1 MHKKK
6 ALFLHEL
13 RRSWWICLVGVI
25 MALMG
30 VFIVWESV
38 AANLWQYDDIYS
50 MLETMNIPVG
60 NIPVGSLFSA
70 ALVQTIQIGHHVLV
84 IAIAVMMLIVYLDSH
99 NRKNEEYIQCLPYT
113 RTQRFFTKTLLM
125 YAYITITCLVFSGGV
140 IAVRQANIDKIKYN
154 SLLSPVYEG
163 LLANETIWHTLRSLV
178 LFWIIIMTLYTVFLM
193 VHSLVNSSAMASLMT
208 VGVITAPKVL
218 VWTINQ
224 FYIIFTGKNLMNY
237 GSLSGLSD
245 IFWGNA
251 TYVGAEGGNPMSVY
265 DKVCY
270 ITDYN
275 FSTYVISYE
284 NMLLQACLMAVIF
297 VAALLIAWH
306 ANKRY
311 DLAKD
316 RRLVS
321 ATWARYAFAIGAG
334 LCTGAGIAV
343 VVGNVAREVQQAEYS
358 LSAGITG
365 LSALLLAGGGF
376 SILYYL
382 LFRIKV
388 KN

>member
-1 MHKKK
+1 M
-6 ALFLHEL
+6 
-13 RRSWWICLVGVI
+13 GVI

-50 MLETMNIPVG
+50 MLEMM
-60 NIPVGSLFSA
+60 NIPVGSLFST

-84 IAIAVMMLIVYLDSH
+84 VAIAVMMLLVYLDSH

-113 RTQRFFTKTLLM
+113 RTQRFLTKTLLM

-140 IAVRQANIDKIKYN
+140 IAVRQANIDKIQYN

-163 LLANETIWHTLRSLV
+163 LLANETIWHTIRSLV
-178 LFWIIIMTLYTVFLM
+178 LFWLIIMTLYTVFLM

-224 FYIIFTGKNLMNY
+224 FYIIFTGRNLINY
-237 GSLSGLSD
+237 ASLSRLSD

-251 TYVGAEGGNPMSVY
+251 TYVGAEGGNPMAVY
-265 DKVCY
+265 DTVYY
-270 ITDYN
+270 ITDDN
-275 FSTYVISYE
+275 LSTYVISYD
-284 NMLLQACLMAVIF
+284 NMLLQACLMVIILA
-297 VAALLIAWH
+297 AALLIAWN

-321 ATWARYAFAIGAG
+321 ATWARYVFAIGAG

-343 VVGNVAREVQQAEYS
+343 LVGNVALGVQEVEYS
-358 LSAGITG
+358 LSAGVTG
-365 LSALLLAGGGF
+365 LTALLLAGGGF

-382 LFRIKV
+382 LFKIKV